1 MKARLGTKTI
11 AVILC
16 AAMLALA
23 LSCGA
28 GVALLAGYGYLAGAE
43 SYVEMDTATTAAG
56 DSGYPTVSGAAPS
69 FTAQKEMVPV
79 MDAVT
84 YLNTAP
90 VATAGVLYGY
100 HGWLYAG
107 IALGL
112 LLFGVLLVY
121 LCAAA
126 GRTTGSQVIRP
137 GGLNRVPL
145 DLYTIVW
152 AVGGRQRRRAGVADH
167 RI

>member
-69 FTAQKEMVPV
+69 FTSQKEMVPV

-84 YLNTAP
+84 YLNTA
-90 VATAGVLYGY
+90 
-100 HGWLYAG
+100 
-107 IALGL
+107 
-112 LLFGVLLVY
+112 
-121 LCAAA
+121 
-126 GRTTGSQVIRP
+126 
-137 GGLNRVPL
+137 
-145 DLYTIVW
+145 
-152 AVGGRQRRRAGVADH
+152 
-167 RI
+167 

>member
-28 GVALLAGYGYLAGAE
+28 GVALLAGYGYFTGTE
-43 SYVEMDTATTAAG
+43 SYADMNTATTATG
-56 DSGYPTVSGAAPS
+56 YSGYLAVSGAAPS
-69 FTAQKEMVPV
+69 FAAQKKMVPA

-107 IALGL
+107 IALG
-112 LLFGVLLVY
+112 
-121 LCAAA
+121 
-126 GRTTGSQVIRP
+126 
-137 GGLNRVPL
+137 
-145 DLYTIVW
+145 D
-152 AVGGRQRRRAGVADH
+152 
-167 RI
+167 

>member
-16 AAMLALA
+16 VAMLALA

-28 GVALLAGYGYLAGAE
+28 GVALLAGHGYFTGTE
-43 SYVEMDTATTAAG
+43 SYADMNTATTATG

-69 FTAQKEMVPV
+69 FAAQKEMVPA

-90 VATAGVLYGY
+90 WPRRACCMATTAGSMRGSPWACCSL
-100 HGWLYAG
+100 
-107 IALGL
+107 
-112 LLFGVLLVY
+112 GVLLVY

-152 AVGGRQRRRAGVADH
+152 AVGRSAPERWWADH